1 MNLYPY
7 LIALI
12 VLQDIVFLTAIHRLV
27 NKLMSRNYH
36 EYQMSDKI
44 VTNAALE
51 PALPNVN
58 DEPEEDLA
66 HII

>member
-7 LIALI
+7 LIILLVSQEI
-12 VLQDIVFLTAIHRLV
+12 IFLMAIHKLV

-44 VTNAALE
+44 VKEKKEE
-51 PALPNVN
+51 PLVIREEFA
-58 DEPEEDLA
+58 EDLG
-66 HII
+66 HVL